1 MTVESGRCFARNSQV
16 QILSVAPS
24 IENVPDKGSTRV
36 LLTPGPALTVFRSP
50 ALITWPTSW
59 SRPSPQEPEVR
70 VRIPAWASKAEQKR
84 NEDPVVLCD
93 WVDSSET
100 LYLKD
105 GVNLPLDRSGTIV
118 FENGLVVLSSSGS
131 PRMFTVDEGVVEL
144 VEEWRELNLEMLR
157 DSV

>member
-1 MTVESGRCFARNSQV
+1 MSDWGESDSAYVRGRVDGFLNGLACS
-16 QILSVAPS
+16 S
-24 IENVPDKGSTRV
+24 DKDLAFDQERWEDRYGSRV
-36 LLTPGPALTVFRSP
+36 VYDSF
-50 ALITWPTSW
+50 
-59 SRPSPQEPEVR
+59 
-70 VRIPAWASKAEQKR
+70 PAWASKAEQKR

-131 PRMFTVDEGVVEL
+131 PQMFTVDEDVVEL